1 MNNIVTEM
9 INTLEGINSR
19 IFGVENTWIN
29 DLEDI
34 MAETGAFMEQ
44 NEEKDEKN

>member
-1 MNNIVTEM
+1 M

-19 IFGVENTWIN
+19 MLVKTWIN

-34 MAETGAFMEQ
+34 MAETSAMEQ
-44 NEEKDEKN
+44 NEKNEEN